1 MAEEI
6 DRASDRQATWVALK
20 TLRQRP
26 TLVGQTDEGAAVYQ
40 VRSVR
45 LLLAPGAAH
54 FRRLVTCAKCGRDV
68 PGSPILAPGDLE
80 RPANSVFCDRCV
92 RSPLPPR
99 QEVPRESADPPV
111 LVPTPAAPPGVTDEN
126 VGDLQRLSEQIAD
139 LLGGQNAD
147 LAKLSASVAGVRAE
161 MRQLGESNQALARQQ
176 QELDQRIVGLAADV
190 AAQPGAMVDTTAE
203 QLQAAVDQLRSQIA
217 SLHQRMDDEAASRSD
232 VGALAESTRA
242 LAQRDAEIETTLAR
256 ELADLRSSLAPTVD
270 AAVRSEVGALAE
282 STRALALARDDLSR
296 KVQELAAQVQTPRD
310 AEIETRLV
318 GELADLRASLAPMVD
333 ATAQP
338 LHAALDQLRSQIAA
352 MQQRI
357 DDEAAARSEV
367 GALVELNR
375 SDLGELA
382 GQLAPLTGDEA
393 VRLAD
398 LSARLGAEDTQLR
411 VEFANGL
418 QLLRAEIASV
428 EQRSRDEFAEV
439 TTLLEGLRK
448 ELTDAVHDVAH
459 ETLMAVA
466 EPLRDLTKAREE
478 FELRLESIQQK
489 AHEDRRRVEA
499 LNASAGAGASRLHA
513 LEQKLHTSMQRLIHQ
528 AGANPE
534 AERRPSGA
542 LLDSLDRQLREAE
555 ERLGQL

>member
-1 MAEEI
+1 M
-6 DRASDRQATWVALK
+6 
-20 TLRQRP
+20 
-26 TLVGQTDEGAAVYQ
+26 
-40 VRSVR
+40 
-45 LLLAPGAAH
+45 H
-54 FRRLVTCAKCGRDV
+54 
-68 PGSPILAPGDLE
+68 
-80 RPANSVFCDRCV
+80 
-92 RSPLPPR
+92 
-99 QEVPRESADPPV
+99 
-111 LVPTPAAPPGVTDEN
+111 
-126 VGDLQRLSEQIAD
+126 
-139 LLGGQNAD
+139 
-147 LAKLSASVAGVRAE
+147 
-161 MRQLGESNQALARQQ
+161 
-176 QELDQRIVGLAADV
+176 
-190 AAQPGAMVDTTAE
+190 
-203 QLQAAVDQLRSQIA
+203 
-217 SLHQRMDDEAASRSD
+217 
-232 VGALAESTRA
+232 
-242 LAQRDAEIETTLAR
+242 
-256 ELADLRSSLAPTVD
+256 
-270 AAVRSEVGALAE
+270 
-282 STRALALARDDLSR
+282 
-296 KVQELAAQVQTPRD
+296 ELAAQVQTPRD
-310 AEIETRLV
+310 AEIETRLAR
-318 GELADLRASLAPMVD
+318 ELADLRASLAPMVD

-375 SDLGELA
+375 RDLGELA

-398 LSARLGAEDTQLR
+398 LSARLGAEGTQLR